1 MIFWFFWQIAQIILP
16 LVLYFASIWY
26 GAHLLSWLFKRL
38 SWYLGWHANHDLV
51 TGKVHAS
58 KRFWRWANK
67 HLKPQLDEI
76 FGPEIER
83 KNMVMPNHDGV
94 GDCRRGPPEEFV
106 SPPGTKRPKTGG
118 IEVFEADDDEPP
130 IEFSRLPATIA
141 AATNQT
147 SRTNTGNL
155 FWLALIVVV
164 IVAGLFC
171 KYKGWLS

>member
-1 MIFWFFWQIAQIILP
+1 MATSDSPEMAQ
-16 LVLYFASIWY
+16 
-26 GAHLLSWLFKRL
+26 
-38 SWYLGWHANHDLV
+38 
-51 TGKVHAS
+51 
-58 KRFWRWANK
+58 
-67 HLKPQLDEI
+67 
-76 FGPEIER
+76 ER
-83 KNMVMPNHDGV
+83 DPIRV
-94 GDCRRGPPEEFV
+94 
-106 SPPGTKRPKTGG
+106 GG
-118 IEVFEADDDEPP
+118 IEVFEADDDDEQP